1 MPLPQE
7 VDPTVEIAEATATVW
22 TKVTGWIETAIAM
35 LPNFVVALL
44 VVLVFVLIAKIV
56 RRIMGRVLATVV
68 HNPQVAR
75 LLQTVVYVSIVTIGV
90 FVALSVLNL
99 DDAVTSLLAGVG
111 ILGLALGFAFQDIA
125 ANFVSGILLAIR
137 RPFQEGDLIDSGG
150 ITGTVQEVNLRSTI
164 IRQFDGQIVYV
175 PNKDVFGGAI
185 RNLYGSGDRRVD
197 ILCGVSY
204 NDDLDKAKRV
214 ALAAM
219 KQVPNRDESQ
229 EPAFFYTGFGG
240 SSIDF
245 VVNFWTKNSGDHGA
259 FLQAQSDAII
269 ALKKAFDEAGV
280 DIPFP
285 IRTLDAG
292 DSLKELFAARA

>member
-1 MPLPQE
+1 MRLPQE
-7 VDPTVEIAEATATVW
+7 ADPTVEMAEATATVW

-68 HNPQVAR
+68 QNPQVAR

-219 KQVPNRDESQ
+219 KQVPNRDESH